1 MGLVTFSD
9 DAGNSRFASPQPL
22 RTIER
27 LSISIAQA
35 FGQWFYHWNYG
46 HTSTLYVVAQN
57 QRTRRA

>member
-35 FGQWFYHWNYG
+35 FGQFGDFSAAEKEQDN
-46 HTSTLYVVAQN
+46 
-57 QRTRRA
+57 R